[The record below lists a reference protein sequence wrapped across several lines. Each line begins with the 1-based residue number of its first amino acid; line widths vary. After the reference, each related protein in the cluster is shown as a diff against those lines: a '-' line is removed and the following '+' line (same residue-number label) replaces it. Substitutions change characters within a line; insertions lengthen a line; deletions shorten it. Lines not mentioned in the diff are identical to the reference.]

1 MSGGVLQNRCS
12 YKFCRLH
19 KKTPELKR
27 LVFNEVGDRWSS
39 NFIQKEI
46 PAQMFFFVNFA
57 KFLMKPFLKKPFG
70 RLLHKHWF
78 CLLSQH
84 NLVPFQKRCH
94 AYFPAEY
101 FLDLICRLQT
111 RVSSILQNLSQ
122 KPIFNPVEY
131 LWWSFFAKIVNSLK
145 LLSIFAKKIRPGSK
159 YTSASSL

>member
-1 MSGGVLQNRCS
+1 MEIYRVLTLSKKKFQQRCF
-12 YKFCRLH
+12 FCEFCEISH
-19 KKTPELKR
+19 EI
-27 LVFNEVGDRWSS
+27 F
-39 NFIQKEI
+39 FKE
-46 PAQMFFFVNFA
+46 
-57 KFLMKPFLKKPFG
+57 PFG
-70 RLLHKHWF
+70 RLLHKHSF

-101 FLDLICRLQT
+101 FLGLICRLRT

-131 LWWSFFAKIVNSLK
+131 LWWSFFAKIVSSLK

-159 YTSASSL
+159 YTSVSSH